1 MIRGL
6 MSAACAKAQSAA
18 TAPAPPGLYTF
29 EDGLIPSSL
38 SAAGASGWYVVSESS
53 SPYTKALRAPTI
65 GNSQTTQ
72 FTFQIST
79 TGAPNN
85 FKLRYRTSSEN
96 NYDFF
101 YVLIDGAQVVKAS
114 GDFLAH
120 VNYVG
125 TISAGVHTV
134 VIRYS
139 KDNTTINGS
148 DTVFIPFIEWA

>member
-1 MIRGL
+1 MVA
-6 MSAACAKAQSAA
+6 AACSRAQSIA
-18 TAPAPPGLYTF
+18 TAPGSPGLYSF
-29 EDGLIPSSL
+29 EDGLIPSAL
-38 SAAGASGWYVVSESS
+38 SPAGASGWYVVNESS
-53 SPYTKALRAPTI
+53 SPYTKALRAPAI

-79 TGAPNN
+79 TGVANN
-85 FKLRYRTSSEN
+85 FKIRYRTSSEN

-101 YVLIDGAQVVKAS
+101 YVFIDGTQVVKAS
-114 GDFLAH
+114 GDFLVH

-125 TISAGVHTV
+125 TVSAGVHTV